1 MLGLLLARAGLEVV
15 VLEKHADFLRD
26 FRGDTIHPSTLQV
39 LHELGAL
46 EAFLRRPHQ
55 QVGELAAEISGQRT
69 PIADFTHLRTRCRFL
84 AIMPQWD
91 FLDFLAQQARPFPGF
106 SLRMRSEVTGLLED
120 NGRVV
125 GVQIQGAAGSDS
137 LLADLVVGA
146 DGRSSR
152 VRASAGLTVQELGAP
167 MDVLWFR
174 LPGNTAG
181 QEPVLGRFEVGRIFV
196 RIARGDYWQCGLV
209 IPKGGF
215 DALWRNG
222 LAQLRQSV
230 EQLAGVPLPD
240 DVLRDWN
247 EVHLLT
253 VRVDRLQRWHR
264 PGLLCIGDAA
274 HAMSPVGGVGINL
287 AIQDAV
293 AAANLL
299 VTPLRADSLT
309 ERDLARV
316 QRRRELPTRIT
327 QWLQVV
333 AQNRVI
339 RPALESKGPL
349 PVPRAIQLLDRHPW
363 LRRIPAAI
371 VGLGVRAEH
380 VRPRL
385 RARLPATRPV

>member
-1 MLGLLLARAGLEVV
+1 
-15 VLEKHADFLRD
+15 
-26 FRGDTIHPSTLQV
+26 
-39 LHELGAL
+39 
-46 EAFLRRPHQ
+46 
-55 QVGELAAEISGQRT
+55 
-69 PIADFTHLRTRCRFL
+69 
-84 AIMPQWD
+84 
-91 FLDFLAQQARPFPGF
+91 
-106 SLRMRSEVTGLLED
+106 MRSEVTGLLED